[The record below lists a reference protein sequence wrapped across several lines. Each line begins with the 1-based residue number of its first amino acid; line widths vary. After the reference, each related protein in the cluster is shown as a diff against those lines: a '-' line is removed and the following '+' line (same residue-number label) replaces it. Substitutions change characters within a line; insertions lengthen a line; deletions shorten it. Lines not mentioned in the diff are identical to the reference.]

1 MRIVLSC
8 PSTWLLLQST
18 VAKRTPTA
26 TDRSQWTCPLVCE
39 TPPPHP
45 RHPRGRRRAQ
55 FHQSDKFPCPRYPRQ
70 TSLHLHAPTVC
81 ALAAAAAPGLVS
93 RCKFQTSRRMPV
105 ATLQSP
111 APLALVT
118 PPTLHPKQH
127 GLGTRIHLGSCS
139 HRPRHL
145 PPPHCSRPVRL
156 GHQIRSQGLPIPTT
170 RII

>member
-8 PSTWLLLQST
+8 PSIWLLLRST
-18 VAKRTPTA
+18 AAKRTPMA
-26 TDRSQWTCPLVCE
+26 IGRSPWTCPLVCE

-55 FHQSDKFPCPRYPRQ
+55 FHQSDKFPYPLYPRQ

-81 ALAAAAAPGLVS
+81 VQVAAGRGLVS
-93 RCKFQTSRRMPV
+93 RCKFPTSRQMPV

-118 PPTLHPKQH
+118 PPTLRPKQR
-127 GLGTRIHLGSCS
+127 GLGTRTHLGSCS

-145 PPPHCSRPVRL
+145 QPPHCSRPVRL
-156 GHQIRSQGLPIPTT
+156 GHQIRSHGLPIPTT